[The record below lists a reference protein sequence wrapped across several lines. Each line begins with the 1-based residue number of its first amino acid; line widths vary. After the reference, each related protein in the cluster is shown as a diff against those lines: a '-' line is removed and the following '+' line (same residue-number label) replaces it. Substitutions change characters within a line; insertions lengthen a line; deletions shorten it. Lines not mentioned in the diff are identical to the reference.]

1 MKTLAIDTSLAAGS
15 VAAFV
20 DGRLAERR
28 LDVPGDHARL
38 LAAAVAEAAGELG
51 WQPHEADL
59 IAVVRGPG
67 SFTGLRVGVTT
78 AKALAWATGARL
90 VGISGFEAI
99 AAGTA
104 RATGRHDQPIAIGFD
119 AGRGDVYAATAVP
132 LSASMTGWEVG
143 PAALQPLDAWVA
155 SLPGGT
161 AVSGPALASVPS
173 GLAARADL
181 VVAPLESWQPSAVEA
196 GRLALLRAAAG
207 AIDDPFTLVPEYLR
221 PSYAD
226 ERRAGTLGP

>member
-1 MKTLAIDTSLAAGS
+1 MKTLAIDTGLAAGS
-15 VAAFV
+15 VAALH
-20 DGRLAERR
+20 DGRVAERQ

-38 LAAAVAEAAGELG
+38 LAAAVAEVAGELG

-59 IAVVRGPG
+59 IAVIRGPG
-67 SFTGLRVGVTT
+67 SFTGLRVGVAT

-99 AAGTA
+99 AAC
-104 RATGRHDQPIAIGFD
+104 TGRLAGCHERPIEIGFD
-119 AGRGDVYAATAVP
+119 AGRGDAYVATATP
-132 LSASMTGWEVG
+132 SAASITGWKTG
-143 PAALQPLDAWVA
+143 PAALQPLDAWVT
-155 SLPGGT
+155 SLPAG
-161 AVSGPALASVPS
+161 AVVSGPAVALAAPA
-173 GLAARADL
+173 LAARTDL
-181 VVAPLESWQPSAVEA
+181 VVASRESWRPSAVDA

-207 AIDDPFTLVPEYLR
+207 CVDDAFTLVPEYLR